1 MLIITADDW
10 GKNST
15 STDNTLLCFKN
26 GRITSVSGMV
36 FSKDSERAADLARES
51 GIESGLHLN
60 FSLPFDG
67 PVSSEKLLTCQSR
80 LAAFLEKSRFAPIFY
95 NPFLKKEFEYVF
107 MAQYEE
113 YVRLYGMAPAHI
125 NGHRHKHLCSNV
137 LIDDLI
143 PRGSRVRR
151 TFTFHRGEKNP
162 INLMYRRLID
172 RIVVSKYVCTD
183 SFFSLVPIDK
193 KERLQ
198 GIVNLS
204 KQSVVELMV
213 HPERKEELDFLM
225 SAEYFETISLVTTG
239 NYCLLQ

>member
-10 GKNST
+10 GKNAAT
-15 STDNTLLCFKN
+15 TDNTMLCFKN
-26 GRITSVSGMV
+26 GRITSLSAMV
-36 FSKDSERAADLARES
+36 FMRDSERAAELARRS
-51 GIESGLHLN
+51 GVESGLHLN
-60 FSLPFDG
+60 FSLPYDG
-67 PVSSEKLLTCQSR
+67 AVRSEKLLTSQLR
-80 LAAFLEKSRFAPIFY
+80 LAAFLEKSRFAPMFY
-95 NPFLKKEFEYVF
+95 NPFLKKEFEYVC
-107 MAQYEE
+107 MVQYDE

-125 NGHRHKHLCSNV
+125 NGHRHKHLCWNV
-137 LIDDLI
+137 LIDGLI

-151 TFTFHRGEKNP
+151 TFTFSWGEKNP
-162 INLMYRRLID
+162 LKIMYRRLID
-172 RIVVSKYVCTD
+172 QFIIRKYVCTD
-183 SFFSLVPIDK
+183 SFFSIVPIDK

-198 GIVNLS
+198 RIVNLS